1 MTTSDDRKAGE
12 PAEPTAAPK
21 PRGNVVRIAT
31 KAPPATKLPLRVPP
45 KLRRH
50 RGPGATRR
58 DAIDDSA
65 FAQL

>member
-1 MTTSDDRKAGE
+1 MATSDDRNAGE

-21 PRGNVVRIAT
+21 PRSNVVRIAT

-50 RGPGATRR
+50 RGPPGGLRG
-58 DAIDDSA
+58 DSDSA
-65 FAQL
+65 FATLT